1 MSSQLDGYVLIFK
14 VEVGEPEAKKDSVVD
29 KQVRLGQDSG
39 GRVGPEAGR
48 HGSHEELRDHGYGDQ
63 ADHSIFGDDKPLEQ
77 RGPLDVP
84 EKCFTDHKKTDEP
97 AEEPEEPEVVKNRS
111 EDQVNGLIVFVPSC
125 FKAI

>member
-48 HGSHEELRDHGYGDQ
+48 HGSHEELRDHGYDVSPGTIYPVL
-63 ADHSIFGDDKPLEQ
+63 HSMEDAELLKRIDKLED
-77 RGPLDVP
+77 GKIAN
-84 EKCFTDHKKTDEP
+84 EK
-97 AEEPEEPEVVKNRS
+97 N
-111 EDQVNGLIVFVPSC
+111 
-125 FKAI
+125 